1 LTALTE
7 LRFDPLDLE
16 LSEPFG
22 IATGAQTLARNVL
35 VRLRFEDGSEGMG
48 EAAPFPAVNGETQ
61 ADALRALREGE
72 AGLLGAS
79 LEAWRRSA
87 ARAREILG
95 ASPSALCAF
104 ETALLD
110 AFCRRAGISLLAFF
124 GGAEQSLETDIT
136 VTTGDV
142 AHARDS
148 AARARAQ
155 GFRVLKVKIGG
166 VPVELDL
173 ERLFA
178 IAGAAPEARLV
189 LDGNA
194 SFSAEAALDLLSRA
208 RSLEARLALFE
219 QPTAAEDHEGLAAV
233 RRHGGIRVAADESAR
248 SARDVAK
255 LARLCAVD
263 VVNIKITKTGIA
275 EALDMIGC
283 ARCHGLGLMVGG
295 MVESRLCM
303 SASACLAAGI
313 GGFGF
318 VDLDTPLFLRSE
330 PFSGGY
336 RQTGPLLELD
346 TIRSGHGVGLDSFE
360 GKVS

>member
-1 LTALTE
+1 LTALTA
-7 LRFDPLDLE
+7 LRFEPLDLE

-35 VRLRFEDGSEGMG
+35 LRLRFADGVEGIG

-61 ADALRALREGE
+61 ADALHALREGE
-72 AGLLGAS
+72 AALLGAS
-79 LEAWRRSA
+79 LEDWRRTA
-87 ARAREILG
+87 ARAREALG

-110 AFCRRAGISLLAFF
+110 AFCRRAAVSLHSFF
-124 GGAEQSLETDIT
+124 GGAERSLETDIT
-136 VTTGDV
+136 ITTGSV
-142 AHARDS
+142 EHARAS
-148 AARARAQ
+148 AERARAQ

-178 IAGAAPEARLV
+178 IAAAAPEARLV

-194 SFSAEAALDLLSRA
+194 SFDAAQAIYLIERA
-208 RSLEARLALFE
+208 RALSPRLALFE
-219 QPTAAEDHEGLAAV
+219 QPTAAGDHAGLAAV
-233 RRHGGIRVAADESAR
+233 RRHGGILVAADESAR
-248 SARDVAK
+248 SAGDVAR
-255 LARLCAVD
+255 LATLGAVD

-283 ARCHGLGLMVGG
+283 ARSHGLGLMIGG

-330 PFSGGY
+330 PFIGGY
-336 RQTGPLLELD
+336 RQVGPKLD
-346 TIRSGHGVGLDSFE
+346 VDAIRSGHGVGLDSIE
-360 GKVS
+360 VKVS